1 MGQPKYLIDTNAV
14 IDYLGE
20 KLPAS
25 GMEFMNG
32 VIDAVPIVSVVTKI
46 EVLGFNT
53 PDEPYQLLISFMNDA
68 TVLHLTEDIVEASIE
83 VRKNY
88 KTKLPDAIIAAT
100 ALVHGFTLISR
111 NTKDFQ
117 PIAGLACI
125 NPYDV

>member
-1 MGQPKYLIDTNAV
+1 MGKTYLIDTNVLLEYVAGLLPEKARIFVENV
-14 IDYLGE
+14 INEDFHISVINRIEILGHESATNELADFLDLATTHQLTLDVE
-20 KLPAS
+20 KQT
-25 GMEFMNG
+25 
-32 VIDAVPIVSVVTKI
+32 ID
-46 EVLGFNT
+46 L
-53 PDEPYQLLISFMNDA
+53 
-68 TVLHLTEDIVEASIE
+68 
-83 VRKNY
+83 RKNN